1 MDAQTREDDMVE
13 LRPGARF
20 QSTVCSTEVIVV
32 KGAGPAELT
41 CGGAPMAA
49 AGSAERSGE
58 PRADAPEGTLLGK
71 RYGDPDETVEV
82 LCTRAGPGSLAL
94 GDAPLTVKATRPL
107 PASD

>member
-1 MDAQTREDDMVE
+1 MVE

-20 QSTVCSTEVIVV
+20 QSTVCATEVIVV

-41 CGGAPMAA
+41 CGGAPMVP
-49 AGSAERSGE
+49 AGTAERSGE
-58 PRADAPEGTLLGK
+58 PSAAASDGTLLGK

-82 LCTRAGPGSLAL
+82 LCTKAGPGSLAL
-94 GDAPLTVKATRPL
+94 GDVPLAVKVTKPL

>member
-1 MDAQTREDDMVE
+1 MVE

-20 QSTVCSTEVIVV
+20 QSAVCATEVIVV

-41 CGGAPMAA
+41 CGGVPMVP
-49 AGSAERSGE
+49 AGSAERAGE
-58 PRADAPEGTLLGK
+58 PSADASAGTLLGK

-82 LCTRAGPGSLAL
+82 LCTKAGEGSLAL
-94 GDAPLTVKATRPL
+94 GGVPLAVKVTKPL

>member
-1 MDAQTREDDMVE
+1 MVE

-20 QSTVCSTEVIVV
+20 QSTVCATEVIVV
-32 KGAGPAELT
+32 KGTGPAELS

-58 PRADAPEGTLLGK
+58 PSAGASEGTLLGK
-71 RYGDPDETVEV
+71 RYGDDDETVEV
-82 LCTRAGPGSLAL
+82 LCTKAGEGSLAL
-94 GDAPLTVKATRPL
+94 DGVALAVKVTKPL

>member
-1 MDAQTREDDMVE
+1 MVE

-20 QSTVCSTEVIVV
+20 QSAVCATEMIVV

-41 CGGAPMAA
+41 CGGVPMVP
-49 AGSAERSGE
+49 AGSAERAGE
-58 PRADAPEGTLLGK
+58 PSADASEGTLLGK

-82 LCTRAGPGSLAL
+82 LCTKAGEGSLAL
-94 GDAPLTVKATRPL
+94 GGVALAVKVTKPL